1 MPLSR
6 RFAGLLDRTR
16 MLLAPGRAVA
26 PVMALAKVPATVPA
40 CRCPGC
46 CRCAG
51 MVPERLLQKIER
63 ECEFYRS
70 VM

>member
-1 MPLSR
+1 MFPSR
-6 RFAGLLDRTR
+6 RLAELLDRTR
-16 MLLAPGRAVA
+16 TLLRPR
-26 PVMALAKVPATVPA
+26 PLAVPAVVPV
-40 CRCPGC
+40 

-51 MVPERLLQKIER
+51 RCRCASLVPALLLRQIER

>member
-1 MPLSR
+1 MALSR
-6 RFAGLLDRTR
+6 WLIALLDHTR
-16 MLLAPGRAVA
+16 VWLAPERVA
-26 PVMALAKVPATVPA
+26 VPATVPA
-40 CRCPGC
+40 CRCAGR

-51 MVPERLLQKIER
+51 MVPALLLRQIER

>member
-1 MPLSR
+1 MTLTR
-6 RFAGLLDRTR
+6 RLARLLDRTR
-16 MLLAPGRAVA
+16 MLVSPEPAA
-26 PVMALAKVPATVPA
+26 VPAMVPV
-40 CRCPGC
+40 CRCAGR

-51 MVPERLLQKIER
+51 MVPSLLLRQIER